1 MLFEFAIAGGALYFG
16 LAGHGIRE
24 SARFV
29 GRAVGRAAG
38 GLRRARAASEQLQA
52 RAEAIGG
59 SELQGSRREIAERM
73 QRLRDIQ
80 LELAALTAMGS
91 VGAGPLQGGAA
102 TPPPVFSD
110 AELAEAMG
118 GPPPPPPA
126 AATAA
131 AEAAAAVGGGAA
143 GGGGA
148 GAAARGAQ
156 PAYVL
161 PNGRPVFAAR
171 FEQVYDAGSSVPRG
185 AHAAPGVAGAA
196 AAAPAGAAARAGAA
210 AGGGEEPL
218 AQRLAALALEP
229 LGAQPPLR

>member
-1 MLFEFAIAGGALYFG
+1 MLFELVIAGGAIYFG

-38 GLRRARAASEQLQA
+38 GLRRARAASERLQA

-80 LELAALTAMGS
+80 TELAALTALGS
-91 VGAGPLQGGAA
+91 VGAGPLPGGGAVA
-102 TPPPVFSD
+102 PPPVFSD
-110 AELAEAMG
+110 AELAEAAG
-118 GPPPPPPA
+118 DAPA
-126 AATAA
+126 AA
-131 AEAAAAVGGGAA
+131 AAAAASAAGAGVPA

-148 GAAARGAQ
+148 GGGAVAAGGAQ

-161 PNGRPVFAAR
+161 PDGRPVFAAR

-185 AHAAPGVAGAA
+185 AHAAGGAGEAA
-196 AAAPAGAAARAGAA
+196 AAAPAARVGA
-210 AGGGEEPL
+210 AGGGEEEPL
-218 AQRLAALALEP
+218 SKRLAALALEP
-229 LGAQPPLR
+229 LGSQPPLR